1 MDISFTQNRELSW
14 LKFNERVLDEA
25 DDQNV
30 ELFERL
36 KFFSIFDTNFEE
48 FFMVRVGSLEDLT
61 KFKKKAIDKKSNMSP
76 EEQLDAIMVEC
87 DRLYKKKDR
96 VYKSIVDDFKKEG
109 ISIDKVANLDEKDYE
124 TIKYYFDSKIEP
136 ILNFQVIDWVRPFPR
151 LPNLSINVIFN
162 LIKKG
167 KRDENY
173 FGIIFVPDKI
183 DRYLKVSQT
192 TIVLI
197 EDIIKEFGENVFDNY
212 KCISKHIISVTRNAD
227 ISYDDDGYDVDLDY
241 RSYMKDVLRRRKRL
255 KPVRLELDEKIEKEV
270 FDLLLKKLSLRRDRV
285 FVTKSPMRGGFIY
298 DMLED
303 MPHNL
308 IDKYSYKPFSPQ
320 SSFMVDDK
328 DPMIEQIEKK
338 DILLSYPYESMD
350 PVIRL
355 LNEAS
360 EDKSVISIKIT
371 LYRIAKDSEIAKA
384 LIKAAE
390 NGKEVFVLM
399 ELRARFDENNN
410 IIWSSRLEN
419 AGCKIVYGF
428 DSYKCHSKVCIITR
442 IKDEKIA
449 YTSQV
454 ATGNYNEKT
463 AKLYTDFSLMTSN
476 YEIGRDVKEV
486 FDNIMIGNINGDYKH
501 LLVSPKP
508 MQEGIYKLIDEQVQR
523 QKKSGDGYIRLKM
536 NSISDRILIDKLS
549 EASNEGVKIDLLVR
563 GITCILPNI
572 KNRTENIKISQIVG
586 RFLEHHRVYQF
597 GKKDSCKLYISSAD
611 FMTRNIRNRME
622 VACPIYQED
631 IKKRILD
638 FLDIMF
644 VDDVKRRVLNSK
656 GYYEKVERRKG
667 LIAQEEFIKIARKRA
682 SDKKDKKSSNVIP
695 NNIDYDKKIKIKK
708 EKSLIDKIKS
718 LFN

>member
-1 MDISFTQNRELSW
+1 M
-14 LKFNERVLDEA
+14 
-25 DDQNV
+25 
-30 ELFERL
+30 
-36 KFFSIFDTNFEE
+36 
-48 FFMVRVGSLEDLT
+48 
-61 KFKKKAIDKKSNMSP
+61 
-76 EEQLDAIMVEC
+76 
-87 DRLYKKKDR
+87 
-96 VYKSIVDDFKKEG
+96 
-109 ISIDKVANLDEKDYE
+109 
-124 TIKYYFDSKIEP
+124 
-136 ILNFQVIDWVRPFPR
+136 
-151 LPNLSINVIFN
+151 
-162 LIKKG
+162 
-167 KRDENY
+167 
-173 FGIIFVPDKI
+173 
-183 DRYLKVSQT
+183 
-192 TIVLI
+192 
-197 EDIIKEFGENVFDNY
+197 
-212 KCISKHIISVTRNAD
+212 
-227 ISYDDDGYDVDLDY
+227 
-241 RSYMKDVLRRRKRL
+241 
-255 KPVRLELDEKIEKEV
+255 
-270 FDLLLKKLSLRRDRV
+270 
-285 FVTKSPMRGGFIY
+285 
-298 DMLED
+298 
-303 MPHNL
+303 
-308 IDKYSYKPFSPQ
+308 
-320 SSFMVDDK
+320 
-328 DPMIEQIEKK
+328 
-338 DILLSYPYESMD
+338 
-350 PVIRL
+350 
-355 LNEAS
+355 
-360 EDKSVISIKIT
+360 
-371 LYRIAKDSEIAKA
+371 
-384 LIKAAE
+384 IKAAE

-667 LIAQEEFIKIARKRA
+667 LIAQKEFIKIARKRA

-695 NNIDYDKKIKIKK
+695 NNIDYNDKSIGKK
-708 EKSLIDKIKS
+708 NQKSLIDKIKS